1 MWEAEGNDAY
11 LRVAMDNRNG
21 TFDYADMVNRKVND
35 CWKPRNLEAGESIT
49 LQPVAKTAMHL
60 D

>member
-1 MWEAEGNDAY
+1 MAHTWEWRWTLE
-11 LRVAMDNRNG
+11 NG

-49 LQPVAKTAMHL
+49 LQPVAKMAMHL